1 MTKTADIGERY
12 ERGWLDSLDSRTA
25 LARDLRSRYDAIVSD
40 LGGLGSLSY
49 MQRSLI
55 ERGLW
60 LERFLVLQEQRLAE
74 HGDDTF
80 EASRWIQAVNS
91 LQGIYS
97 RLGLE
102 RRAKQVPALGEYLR
116 SAATSEA
123 AQ

>member
-1 MTKTADIGERY
+1 MKTADIGDKY
-12 ERGWLDSLDSRTA
+12 ERGWLDTLDSRTA
-25 LARDLRSRYDAIVSD
+25 LARDLRSRYDAICAD
-40 LGGLGSLSY
+40 LGGASSLSY
-49 MQRSLI
+49 MQRSLV

-74 HGDDTF
+74 QGDSEF

-102 RRAKQVPALGEYLR
+102 RRARDVPSLPEYLQQR
-116 SAATSEA
+116 A